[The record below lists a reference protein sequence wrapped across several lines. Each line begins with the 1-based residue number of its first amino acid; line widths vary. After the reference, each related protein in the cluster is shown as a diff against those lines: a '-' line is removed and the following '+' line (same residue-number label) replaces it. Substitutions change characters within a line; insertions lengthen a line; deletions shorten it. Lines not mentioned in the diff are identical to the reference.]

1 LKESSFQSLVE
12 ERAMKTGML
21 WFDNDLK
28 ADLAT
33 KIAHAADYYQ
43 RKYGQMP
50 SICFVNPTM
59 LNGGSSRE
67 MGIEVR
73 PNRQVL
79 PNHLWMGLQD
89 LIPGA
94 V

>member
-1 LKESSFQSLVE
+1 
-12 ERAMKTGML
+12 
-21 WFDNDLK
+21 
-28 ADLAT
+28 
-33 KIAHAADYYQ
+33 
-43 RKYGQMP
+43 
-50 SICFVNPTM
+50 M